1 MANSDKKQEVR
12 EALNLQVANFT
23 VLWTKLHNYH
33 WYVKGH
39 NFFSLHDKF
48 EELYDTASTYVDELA
63 ERLLA
68 IGGEPIG
75 KQSDAIEKASVK
87 EAEYDIDAN
96 EMVKQLAQDYDTVIK
111 ELDEGIKTAEAAG
124 DDRTADIFIGMIT
137 DIEKNNWMLK
147 SFLGK
152 EVSQ

>member
-1 MANSDKKQEVR
+1 MANSDNKKEVR

-96 EMVKQLAQDYDTVIK
+96 EMVRQLAQDYDTVIK
-111 ELDEGIKTAEAAG
+111 ELMKAKKSQKMPE
-124 DDRTADIFIGMIT
+124 MIVRQT
-137 DIEKNNWMLK
+137 
-147 SFLGK
+147 SSSG
-152 EVSQ
+152 

>member
-1 MANSDKKQEVR
+1 MANSDNKQEVR

-68 IGGEPIG
+68 IGG
-75 KQSDAIEKASVK
+75 
-87 EAEYDIDAN
+87 
-96 EMVKQLAQDYDTVIK
+96 
-111 ELDEGIKTAEAAG
+111 
-124 DDRTADIFIGMIT
+124 
-137 DIEKNNWMLK
+137 
-147 SFLGK
+147 
-152 EVSQ
+152 

>member
-39 NFFSLHDKF
+39 NFFSLHEKF